1 MAMAQT
7 YSSSRFMEFL
17 TTPWVDK
24 TIAAIAVTPN
34 SIELYHR
41 YSSANLTFVRSVLGI
56 QSIILIVTMLLR
68 RSPVRVTPNPW
79 YWLLAFV
86 ASYGIITFVGFTPTG
101 TPLVQGSIPNTLA
114 IIAATIMIYAR
125 HRVSPRG
132 SRHRYARRIPL
143 RTAPDL
149 HRVIH
154 RFACVCAARLFAAEC
169 DARRN
174 PDGTLHAGERRR
186 GALLARQFRV
196 RRVSAACAPSV
207 VSG

>member
-114 IIAATIMIYAR
+114 IIAATIMI
-125 HRVSPRG
+125 
-132 SRHRYARRIPL
+132 
-143 RTAPDL
+143 
-149 HRVIH
+149 
-154 RFACVCAARLFAAEC
+154 
-169 DARRN
+169 
-174 PDGTLHAGERRR
+174 
-186 GALLARQFRV
+186 
-196 RRVSAACAPSV
+196 
-207 VSG
+207 